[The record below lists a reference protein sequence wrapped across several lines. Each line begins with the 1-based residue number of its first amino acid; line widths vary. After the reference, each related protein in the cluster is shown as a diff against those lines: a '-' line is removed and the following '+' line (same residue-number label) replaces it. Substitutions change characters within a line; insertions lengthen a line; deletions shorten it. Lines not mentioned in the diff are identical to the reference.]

1 MFLDEYASFI
11 LENRKNGMSC
21 GDIAAALGS
30 QFGTIQGFSE
40 RSVRRWC
47 AEQGLV
53 RRNFCPDGQLEVEIA
68 EGIAEVSFF
77 YQSPFTAFVKYTN
90 ECHS

>member
-30 QFGTIQGFSE
+30 QFGNIRGLMTGYLSANGVKASE
-40 RSVRRWC
+40 GRVGKVLRRVHQPYHIARHQVRS
-47 AEQGLV
+47 
-53 RRNFCPDGQLEVEIA
+53 
-68 EGIAEVSFF
+68 
-77 YQSPFTAFVKYTN
+77 
-90 ECHS
+90 

>member
-30 QFGTIQGFSE
+30 QFGKIWGFSE
-40 RSVRRWC
+40 RSVWRWC

-53 RRNFCPDGQLEVEIA
+53 L
-68 EGIAEVSFF
+68 
-77 YQSPFTAFVKYTN
+77 TANLKLKSLKVLLR
-90 ECHS
+90 

>member
-30 QFGTIQGFSE
+30 QFGTIRGFSE

-47 AEQGLV
+47 AQQGLV
-53 RRNFCPDGQLEVEIA
+53 AKHKLTFIMKWSQEISA
-68 EGIAEVSFF
+68 DCS
-77 YQSPFTAFVKYTN
+77 
-90 ECHS
+90 HSSKKSLHNKTTIIV

>member
-30 QFGTIQGFSE
+30 QFGTIRGFSE
-40 RSVRRWC
+40 RSVRSRC
-47 AEQGLV
+47 AQQGETQV
-53 RRNFCPDGQLEVEIA
+53 DFYYEVVT
-68 EGIAEVSFF
+68 GD
-77 YQSPFTAFVKYTN
+77 
-90 ECHS
+90 